1 MMIVVLATAAGII
14 AGWGLHVLAVWLA
27 RIGGGIAD
35 ARPGFALLG
44 LLRGQRPAW
53 LGLAAELG
61 TGLFFGWAALTG
73 SWLMLV
79 AYLFF
84 ALIAIIDLK
93 YRLVLNIVTYPAI
106 VIVLL
111 GNLLVLQ
118 ADPRHILLGGGLA
131 FGIFFLTAWLRP
143 DDLGWG
149 DVKLAALL
157 GFAFGFPQILWAL
170 LVGGGLGAV
179 VALLLLRQHDKK
191 HTIPYAPFLCLG
203 AMIALLY
210 NPIVML

>member
-1 MMIVVLATAAGII
+1 MLVVAAAVIGIA
-14 AGWGLHVLAVWLA
+14 AGWGINLLAVWLA
-27 RIGGGIAD
+27 RIGAGVED
-35 ARPGFALLG
+35 TLPGFALAD
-44 LLRGQRPAW
+44 LLRGRRPAW
-53 LGLAAELG
+53 LDVAVELG
-61 TGLFFGWAALTG
+61 TGLFCGWAALTG
-73 SWLMLV
+73 NWVLLV

-84 ALIAIIDLK
+84 ALIAVIDLR

-111 GNLLVLQ
+111 GNLLVLH

-131 FGIFFLTAWLRP
+131 FGIFFLTAWLKP

-179 VALLLLRQHDKK
+179 VALLLLRQHGKK
-191 HTIPYAPFLCLG
+191 YTIPYAPFLCLG

-210 NPIVML
+210 NPIVMM